1 MWPYYLYRIYLISL
15 IFVSGGVLSSLEAKE
30 KKNKYKYQLAI
41 SAMIQNEGE
50 WLKEWIEYH
59 RLVGVEHFYLFD
71 NASTDHTVEILKP
84 YINKG
89 LVELFHFATIGE
101 NQAEYLKIQ
110 QYLMRESVRIAA
122 KKVKWLAL
130 IDADEYIVP
139 LQKKSIIKVLKKYEK
154 YGGVYVN
161 WLCFGTSHVQKIP
174 EKTLMID
181 VLHQCAVSP
190 VPVGKSIVRPERIA
204 NCTSP
209 HYMEYRP
216 PFFQVNT
223 NHQTFKHNQ
232 CPLATD
238 QLLIYHYYTR
248 DVDHVLNVKIPR
260 RKKWMNIDSTDSY
273 LEQLEMFNASENWTM
288 QRFVPKLKK
297 RILFTKSN

>member
-1 MWPYYLYRIYLISL
+1 MWPYLHRIYLLLL
-15 IFVSGGVLSSLEAKE
+15 ILVSGGAFFSTLEAKE
-30 KKNKYKYQLAI
+30 KKGKYKYQLAL

-59 RLVGVEHFYLFD
+59 RIVGVEHFYLFD
-71 NASTDHTVEILKP
+71 NASSDDTLEILKP
-84 YINKG
+84 YIKQG
-89 LVELFHFATIGE
+89 LVELFHFTKVGE
-101 NQAEYLKIQ
+101 NQEEYLKIQ
-110 QYLMRESVRIAA
+110 QYLIRESVRMATN
-122 KKVKWLAL
+122 KVKWLAL

-139 LQKKSIIKVLKKYEK
+139 LQKKSIVKVLKNYEK

-174 EKTLMID
+174 AKTLMID
-181 VLHQCAVSP
+181 VLHQCALSP
-190 VPVGKSIVRPERIA
+190 VPVGKSIVRPERVV
-204 NCTSP
+204 NCASP
-209 HYMEYRP
+209 HYMEYRH

-260 RKKWMNIDSTDSY
+260 RKKWMNIESVDSY
-273 LEQLEMFNASENWTM
+273 LQQLEMFNASENMTM

-297 RILFTKSN
+297 KMLLKKSN